1 MCLSR
6 SKVKSE
12 ETVNAVISMM
22 DACVRVCA
30 GSVKYQNRMI
40 SEEELLERVSLE
52 SLMYCRWDVV
62 W

>member
-6 SKVKSE
+6 SKVKPE
-12 ETVNAVISMM
+12 ETVNAVISMT
-22 DACVRVCA
+22 DACVRVYA
-30 GSVKYQNRMI
+30 GSIKYQNRVI